1 MINADQPNCF
11 EEDRVFAAVSSKED
25 GQMQFGWSEANQ
37 EVEANRRTFLQKNDL
52 SLERSVLVR
61 VRYHDAA
68 TYDVIRTVNDA
79 DASEG
84 MLRLE
89 GEAADCLV
97 TKNPNL
103 ALFLPVADCIATIVH
118 DPIKNV
124 LALAHLGRH
133 STVADLA
140 EKLINY
146 FQTGYNSDP
155 KDLIVWMSPSIK
167 SPNYIMQ
174 TADFAHKNPAWGPFF
189 TPVTGG
195 FSLDIQG
202 YNRSRFIAAGVRADN
217 ITISSINTAKD
228 SNYWSHYTETTVK
241 NKPAPPRFAVVCALQ

>member
-11 EEDRVFAAVSSKED
+11 KEDRVFTAVSSKED
-25 GQMQFGWSEANQ
+25 GQMQLGWNEPDQ
-37 EVEANRRTFLQKNDL
+37 EVVANRQAFLQRSGL

-61 VRYHDAA
+61 VRYHDAD
-68 TYDVIRTVNDA
+68 TYDVIRTVDDTDA
-79 DASEG
+79 PEG

-97 TKNPNL
+97 TKSPNL

-140 EKLINY
+140 ERLINY
-146 FQTGYNSDP
+146 FQTGYSSDP

-174 TADFAHKNPAWGPFF
+174 TADFTHKNPAWEPFCI
-189 TPVTGG
+189 PVKGG
-195 FSLDIQG
+195 FSLDMQG
-202 YNRSRFIAAGVRADN
+202 YNRSRFIAAGVQADN
-217 ITISSINTAKD
+217 IAISSINTAKD

-241 NKPAPPRFAVVCALQ
+241 NQPAPPRFAVVCALK